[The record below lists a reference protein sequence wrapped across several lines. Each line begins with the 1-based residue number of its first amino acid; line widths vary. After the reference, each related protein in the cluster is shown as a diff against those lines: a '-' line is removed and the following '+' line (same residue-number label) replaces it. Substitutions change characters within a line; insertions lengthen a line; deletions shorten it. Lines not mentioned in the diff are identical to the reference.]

1 MNYEQEYIAVQGVNA
16 SLFFLIFFFS
26 AFLLCLKNIIFYLLG
41 VVYNDMQIDR
51 MLLRVPSR
59 AIPGS
64 VKASLSL
71 TGW

>member
-1 MNYEQEYIAVQGVNA
+1 MQAYF
-16 SLFFLIFFFS
+16 LKFFSS

-41 VVYNDMQIDR
+41 VVHNDMQIDR

-71 TGW
+71 TGR